1 MEVNEKHLEMV
12 NEIMD
17 IKEKQHKAL
26 KDKMAAVKKVR
37 AITSAFYSIVK
48 CEN

>member
-1 MEVNEKHLEMV
+1 VEANEKHLEMV

-26 KDKMAAVKKVR
+26 KDKMSAVKKVR
-37 AITSAFYSIVK
+37 ANTSLFYLL
-48 CEN
+48 